1 MTRHRY
7 NLVLSLGAVI
17 AVERLLP
24 FPSNHPLLRLIAI
37 ERPGVFAALSW
48 GYLALTASTTFLA
61 LSVLTSIVYIAARG
75 RGSVRYR
82 PLPPYPKLEQR
93 REPFLVLGERHHAT
107 KEGRA
112 PEPAWLTIP
121 ERGLYTGIAVIG
133 AIGSGKT
140 SACVHPYAD
149 QLLGY
154 KADTPEERI
163 GGLVLEVKG
172 DFCEQ
177 VRAILHRH
185 GRDDDY
191 VEVSLTS
198 GYRYNP
204 LHNDLDAYAVAF
216 GIATLITNVFGRG
229 NEPFWHQ
236 ASTNLMKFVILL
248 HRVLDDYV
256 TLFQVYEHVINPEKL
271 RARIAEARRR
281 FAGDPRQIV
290 VSKDLHARSE
300 ALSEWEWHEDATR
313 LRTWAPWSAELEQTL
328 ARERIACET
337 RVPPMT
343 GTEVE
348 KRAQLEAIERWF
360 ADDWMQIEPKL
371 RTTIVSNVSVVLSL
385 FDDNPRVKHAFC
397 PPKTLYQG
405 DARRDAPDAAGVA
418 LPPIADL
425 IEQGKVVALN
435 MPAAMNPVLAR
446 VLGTLLK
453 LDFQRAVL
461 NRIPATSAE
470 PQRRRPVLFLCDEYQ
485 AFATTGE
492 REPSGDEKFFSLARQ
507 ARCMPIVATQSISS
521 LRSALPGES
530 WRTLLQGLRTKIF
543 LTLSDDFSA
552 RVAADL
558 CGRAERLRPSYTLTE
573 AGQDANVSLL
583 TARPAASRATVSAS
597 KNYSLQFDYVF
608 QPKTFAEL
616 PNAQAIVLAYD
627 GTNPQPPTYCY
638 LKPHY
643 LDVQKSY
650 FDHIFDHAGAGDL

>member
-1 MTRHRY
+1 MTRHHI
-7 NLVLSLGAVI
+7 NFALSLCAVI

-24 FPSNHPLLRLIAI
+24 FPSSHPLLRLIAL
-37 ERPGVFAALSW
+37 ECPGLYAALSW
-48 GYLALTASTTFLA
+48 GYLALAASTTFLA
-61 LSVLTSIVYIAARG
+61 LSVFTSIVYIAARG
-75 RGSVRYR
+75 RGRVRYR
-82 PLPPYPKLEQR
+82 PLPPYPAIHQR
-93 REPFLVLGERHHAT
+93 REPFLILGEHHHAT
-107 KEGRA
+107 RPGRA
-112 PEPAWLTIP
+112 PEPEWLAIP

-140 SACVHPYAD
+140 SACIHPYVD

-154 KADTPEERI
+154 KADQSDERI

-185 GRDDDY
+185 KRDDDY

-198 GYRYNP
+198 GFRYNP
-204 LHNDLDAYAVAF
+204 LHNDLDAYALAF

-248 HRVLDDYV
+248 HQILDDYV
-256 TLFQVYEHVINPEKL
+256 TLFQVYEHVIDPEKL
-271 RARIAEARRR
+271 RARIAEGRRR
-281 FAGDPRQIV
+281 FAGDGRQIV
-290 VSKDLHARSE
+290 VAKALHATSV
-300 ALSEWEWHEDATR
+300 ALSKWEWHEDATR
-313 LRTWAPWSAELEQTL
+313 THTWALWSAELEKAL
-328 ARERIACET
+328 AGEGIAWEP
-337 RVPPMT
+337 RVPPMSSR
-343 GTEVE
+343 EAE
-348 KRAQLEAIERWF
+348 KRAQLDAVERWF
-360 ADDWMQIEPKL
+360 VDDWMRMEPKL
-371 RTTIVSNVSVVLSL
+371 RTTIVENVSVLLSL

-397 PPKTLYQG
+397 PPKSLYQG
-405 DARRDAPDAAGVA
+405 DARRDALDASGVA

-461 NRIPATSAE
+461 NRIPAMSAE
-470 PQRRRPVLFLCDEYQ
+470 PERRWRPVLFFCDEYQ

-507 ARCMPIVATQSISS
+507 ARCMPVVATQSLSS
-521 LRSALPGES
+521 LRSVLPGES

-552 RVAADL
+552 KVAADL

-597 KNYSLQFDYVF
+597 KNYSLQSDYVF

-627 GTNPQPPTYCY
+627 GTNPHPPTYCY

-650 FDHIFDHAGAGDL
+650 FDHVAAGDL